1 MWRTA
6 SKRFTVVALAAL
18 LGGCGL
24 TQKVVDGTASTARAV
39 FYKQVKTLH
48 LDFTGRSAMNTD
60 SIEMSGLS
68 VPVLVRVY
76 QLRDHQ
82 ALDKATYDDL
92 VSHGE
97 RVLGGDLLNEKAV
110 VVKPGAAA
118 QLSTPLHRQAQYI
131 VVIALFRNPDM
142 EENTWRLTLQRDDLD
157 PDQSRVVE
165 LGDNRLKLRPRSED

>member
-6 SKRFTVVALAAL
+6 SKRFTVVALATL

-24 TQKVVDGTASTARAV
+24 TQKVVDGTASTAHAI

-76 QLRDHQ
+76 QLRDRKP
-82 ALDKATYDDL
+82 LDRASYDDL

-97 RVLGGDLLNEKAV
+97 RVLGSDLLDEKAV
-110 VVKPGAAA
+110 VVKPGEAA
-118 QLSTPLHRQAQYI
+118 QLSTPMNREAQY
-131 VVIALFRNPDM
+131 VAVIALFRNPDM
-142 EENTWRLTLQRDDLD
+142 EDNAWRLTLQRDDLD
-157 PDQSRVVE
+157 PNQPRVVE
-165 LGDNRLKLRPRSED
+165 LGDNRLKLRPRVED